1 MNKNEDER
9 GEGGGVSEKYLEVKL
24 EAEYGE
30 RNMLTLFVSAFIS
43 DKRNIVYWQTHVRA
57 HWPICETRARRRLLA
72 TCALQNALRITR
84 RPISGADIETA
95 LSHSSWKKRA
105 LRKPV
110 LFDARSRCENQSC
123 HPAPRPI
130 SLYFQKLLHSI
141 FLHFHIVCITLLV
154 QFIVESLPVG
164 ICLRCKIVGAKQK
177 KLREIWKRVW
187 KVTEKN
193 TFDTVQGREKCLTRA
208 YQHCDVNK
216 FVFR

>member
-95 LSHSSWKKRA
+95 LSHLSWKKKSFEKAGFVRRPKS
-105 LRKPV
+105 LRKSILPPCTPSNIFIFSKIV
-110 LFDARSRCENQSC
+110 ALHFFAFSHCLYHFVSAVYCWKFASRNLFALQNCWCQTKETARDMKTRLKSDWKEYFWHS
-123 HPAPRPI
+123 PRPRKMFDSSI
-130 SLYFQKLLHSI
+130 S
-141 FLHFHIVCITLLV
+141 T
-154 QFIVESLPVG
+154 
-164 ICLRCKIVGAKQK
+164 LRCK
-177 KLREIWKRVW
+177 
-187 KVTEKN
+187 
-193 TFDTVQGREKCLTRA
+193 
-208 YQHCDVNK
+208 
-216 FVFR
+216 